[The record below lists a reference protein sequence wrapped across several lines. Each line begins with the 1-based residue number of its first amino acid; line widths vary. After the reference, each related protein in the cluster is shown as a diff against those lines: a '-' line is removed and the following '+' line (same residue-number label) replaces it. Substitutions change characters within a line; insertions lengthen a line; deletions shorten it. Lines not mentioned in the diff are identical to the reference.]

1 MESHCSVGINNHFW
15 YLQSTFDLLNLSRV
29 TPHLINW
36 TVLEMRNF
44 QAQRT
49 EPQRHSCRL
58 SNPNHHLIWVFQFH
72 SAYKPYFVH
81 RYKDTWGYRYPSC
94 ISTQLFLLTVHR
106 HLPHCESSFCVIAI
120 SLLWALGLPFSSHL
134 RKCSLH
140 SEQGLLKERR
150 RRTRNGAGGG
160 GWGGEGGGGG
170 GGGGG
175 GESGLFLY
183 TLHTMNREL
192 TKERKGQT
200 HAHLGLG
207 ATYMEHGKNWKRELF
222 PREGNMST
230 VFKSLRLPCD
240 TE

>member
-160 GWGGEGGGGG
+160 RMRRRGRRWRRRRRRRRIRTVSIHPTHDEQGAYQREKGTDSCTPRVGGNIHGTWEELEEG
-170 GGGGG
+170 
-175 GESGLFLY
+175 
-183 TLHTMNREL
+183 TL
-192 TKERKGQT
+192 
-200 HAHLGLG
+200 
-207 ATYMEHGKNWKRELF
+207 
-222 PREGNMST
+222 S
-230 VFKSLRLPCD
+230 
-240 TE
+240 